1 MTNAPN
7 LSQPPRWLPLHVLC
21 GGLLAAVG
29 VLALSKQPVET
40 WLVLPSTATEMAT
53 RCGFSLGV
61 LILALLLALSLG
73 LAVGLL
79 TRRLGRGAE
88 TFVALLGRVLACLP
102 VVALAWGFVSLWI
115 GHYGGPVETLMP
127 TELPVA
133 QNVWQIT
140 LARLL
145 WEFLA
150 PALLLAVPLTGEF
163 IQCVISDAKATVD
176 LDFALRAR
184 GVPASERLWWHHLT
198 QLLPLLRTRMQAL
211 CLVAPVYLIVIED
224 VLRFMGWGGWMAQ
237 SIRAVDVKGI
247 AFGFATGGLLMALL
261 CGGPHLLRARLR
273 PSANRLTAFA
283 WQPWQLWG
291 LGLMTLPPLSSSPW
305 LVLWFAVL
313 FSGSSAWHEAWMS
326 VEKQLPLD
334 PARSFG
340 VSKTSIWLRHVALL
354 QCRMFVA
361 WISAVFAQILLW
373 IAVACALQPA
383 LWQELGAPLARW
395 FRPLAIG
402 SSQDAARTLADPSA
416 LLEAGGVIALGALC
430 LIQLSRIIQPRPS

>member
-29 VLALSKQPVET
+29 VLALSKQPVEN
-40 WLVLPSTATEMAT
+40 WLVLPSTAAEMGM

-61 LILALLLALSLG
+61 LIVALLLALSLG

-79 TRRLGRGAE
+79 ARRLGRHAE
-88 TFVALLGRVLACLP
+88 ALVAFIGRALACLP
-102 VVALAWGFVSLWI
+102 VAALAWGFVSLWI
-115 GHYGGPVETLMP
+115 GKYGGPVETLMP
-127 TELPVA
+127 AELPVA
-133 QNVWQIT
+133 QNVWQTT

-150 PALLLAVPLTGEF
+150 PALLLAVPLTGEV
-163 IQCVISDAKATVD
+163 IHCVITDAKATVD

-184 GVPASERLWWHHLT
+184 GVPASVRLWRHHLR
-198 QLLPLLRTRMQAL
+198 QLLPLLRARMQAL

-224 VLRFMGWGGWMAQ
+224 VLRFMGWGGWMAR
-237 SIRAVDVKGI
+237 SIRAADVNGI
-247 AFGFATGGLLMALL
+247 ALGLATGGLMMALL
-261 CGGPHLLRARLR
+261 CGGLHFLRGRLR

-283 WQPWQLWG
+283 WQPWPLWG
-291 LGLMTLPPLSSSPW
+291 LGLMTLPPFSSSPW

-313 FSGSSAWHEAWMS
+313 LSGCAAWHEAWTS

-340 VSKTSIWLRHVALL
+340 VSETGIWLRHVAFV
-354 QCRMFVA
+354 QSRMLVA
-361 WISAVFAQILLW
+361 WISAVFAQTLLW

-383 LWQELGAPLARW
+383 LLQELGAPLARW
-395 FRPLAIG
+395 FRPLAVG
-402 SSQDAARTLADPSA
+402 SSRDAAQTLADPTA
-416 LLEAGGVIALGALC
+416 MLEAGGLIALAALC
-430 LIQLSRIIQPRPS
+430 LIQVSRIVQPRPS

>member
-29 VLALSKQPVET
+29 VLALSKQPVKT
-40 WLVLPSTATEMAT
+40 WLVLPSTATEIGM
-53 RCGFSLGV
+53 RCSFSLGV

-88 TFVALLGRVLACLP
+88 AFVALIGRALACLP
-102 VVALAWGFVSLWI
+102 VVALAWCFVSLWI

-150 PALLLAVPLTGEF
+150 PALLLAVPLTGEV

-184 GVPASERLWWHHLT
+184 GVPANARLWRHHLS

-237 SIRAVDVKGI
+237 SIRAADVNGI
-247 AFGFATGGLLMALL
+247 AFGVATGGLMIALL
-261 CGGPHLLRARLR
+261 CGGLHFLRGRLR
-273 PSANRLTAFA
+273 PSANLLTAFA

-291 LGLMTLPPLSSSPW
+291 LGLMTLPPFSSSPW

-313 FSGSSAWHEAWMS
+313 LSGCASWHEAWTS

-340 VSKTSIWLRHVALL
+340 VSEIGIWLRHVAFV
-354 QCRMFVA
+354 QSRMLVA
-361 WISAVFAQILLW
+361 WISAVFAQTLLW

-395 FRPLAIG
+395 FRPLAVG
-402 SSQDAARTLADPSA
+402 SSQDAARTLADPTA
-416 LLEAGGVIALGALC
+416 LLEAGGVIALAALC

>member
-1 MTNAPN
+1 MTNAPT

-29 VLALSKQPVET
+29 VLALSKQPVDA
-40 WLVLPSTATEMAT
+40 WLVLPSTAAEMGM

-61 LILALLLALSLG
+61 LIVALLLGLSLG

-79 TRRLGRGAE
+79 TRRLGRHAE
-88 TFVALLGRVLACLP
+88 AFVAFIGRAIACLP
-102 VVALAWGFVSLWI
+102 VAALAWGFVSLWI
-115 GHYGGPVETLMP
+115 GKHGGPVETLMP
-127 TELPVA
+127 AELPVA

-150 PALLLAVPLTGEF
+150 PALLLAVPLTGEV
-163 IQCVISDAKATVD
+163 IHCVITDAKATVD

-184 GVPASERLWWHHLT
+184 GVPAGTRLWRHHLR
-198 QLLPLLRTRMQAL
+198 QLLPLLRARMQAL

-237 SIRAVDVKGI
+237 SIRAADVNGI
-247 AFGFATGGLLMALL
+247 ALGLATGGLMMALL
-261 CGGPHLLRARLR
+261 CGGLHFLRGRLR
-273 PSANRLTAFA
+273 PSANLLTAFA
-283 WQPWQLWG
+283 WQPWPLWG
-291 LGLMTLPPLSSSPW
+291 LGLMTLPPFSSSPW

-313 FSGSSAWHEAWMS
+313 LSGSASWHEAWTS

-340 VSKTSIWLRHVALL
+340 VSEAGIWLRHVAFV
-354 QCRMFVA
+354 QCRMLVA
-361 WISAVFAQILLW
+361 WISAVFAETLLW

-383 LWQELGAPLARW
+383 LLQELGAPLARW
-395 FRPLAIG
+395 FRPLAVG
-402 SSQDAARTLADPSA
+402 SSQDAARTLADPTA
-416 LLEAGGVIALGALC
+416 LLEAGGIIALAALC
-430 LIQLSRIIQPRPS
+430 LLQVSRIVQPRPS

>member
-29 VLALSKQPVET
+29 VLALSKLPVET
-40 WLVLPSTATEMAT
+40 WLVFPLTATEMGM

-79 TRRLGRGAE
+79 THLLGRGAE
-88 TFVALLGRVLACLP
+88 AFVALIGRALACLP

-127 TELPVA
+127 TELLVA

-140 LARLL
+140 LARWL

-150 PALLLAVPLTGEF
+150 PALLLAVPLTGEV
-163 IQCVISDAKATVD
+163 IHCVISDAKATVD

-184 GVPASERLWWHHLT
+184 GVPASARLWRHHLS

-237 SIRAVDVKGI
+237 SIRAVDVNGI
-247 AFGFATGGLLMALL
+247 ALGFATGGLMMASL
-261 CGGPHLLRARLR
+261 CGGLHFLRGRLL
-273 PSANRLTAFA
+273 PSANLLTAFA

-291 LGLMTLPPLSSSPW
+291 LGLMTVSPFSSSPW

-313 FSGSSAWHEAWMS
+313 LSGCASWHEAWTG
-326 VEKQLPLD
+326 VEKQLPLN

-340 VSKTSIWLRHVALL
+340 VSETGIWLRHVAGV
-354 QCRMFVA
+354 QCRMLVA
-361 WISAVFAQILLW
+361 WISTVLAQTLLW

-395 FRPLAIG
+395 FRPLAVG
-402 SSQDAARTLADPSA
+402 SSQDAARTLADPTA
-416 LLEAGGVIALGALC
+416 LLEAGGVIALAALC